1 MNGKRATIAALTL
14 VVGLGGAVA
23 LAAPGDADRSL
34 DGDGIRTI
42 DYGGVDIVKDVLA
55 LPDGKLLLAG
65 YGTANES
72 IMVTRL
78 DADGSSDP
86 SFDSDGT
93 ALVEL
98 DGEDRAEAAALQ
110 ADGKIVVVGSVTE
123 GTRSNPVVARLN
135 ANGSPDASFAGDGT
149 TLLDYN
155 GSGSANDVLVQSD
168 GKVLLAG
175 SGGPNTDIAVT
186 RLNSDGSPV
195 SGFGVDGTV
204 GVDLATVGVA
214 RTARQTQPPPLP
226 RRLRRPAASTWAMP
240 WRCSRTARSWWPAT
254 RPSARTSRW
263 RWCA

>member
-1 MNGKRATIAALTL
+1 MAI
-14 VVGLGGAVA
+14 
-23 LAAPGDADRSL
+23 AAPGDPDRSL

-42 DYGGVDIVKDVLA
+42 EYGGTDIVKDVLA

-65 YGTANES
+65 YGTANAS
-72 IMVTRL
+72 IVVTRL
-78 DADGSSDP
+78 DPDGSSDP

-98 DGEDRAEAAALQ
+98 DGEDRAQAAALQ
-110 ADGKIVVVGSVTE
+110 ADGKIVVAGSVTE
-123 GTRSNPVVARLN
+123 GTRSNPAVTRLN

-168 GKVLLAG
+168 GKILLAG

-214 RTARQTQPPPLP
+214 RTAQQTQPPPPP
-226 RRLRRPAASTWAMP
+226 RRRRRPAASTWAMP

-254 RPSARTSRW
+254 RPSAITSRW